1 MYQGRLTRNL
11 ISILLFLIAL
21 IITLLVNF
29 SPKKI
34 PNYVDLMSG
43 TLSYSAIATALL
55 FACFS
60 LIPALSNSKLIN
72 VLQDLG
78 TDMKLMDRLL
88 VSTFLFF
95 VVSILSLINLFFTVK
110 DDCIISSVFC
120 SLWLSFLIAASSEVF
135 QILGLMFT
143 TLKVISARK

>member
-1 MYQGRLTRNL
+1 
-11 ISILLFLIAL
+11 
-21 IITLLVNF
+21 
-29 SPKKI
+29 
-34 PNYVDLMSG
+34 MSG

-60 LIPALSNSKLIN
+60 LIPALSNSKLISL
-72 VLQDLG
+72 LQDLG

-95 VVSILSLINLFFTVK
+95 VVSILSLINLFFTAQ
-110 DDCIISSVFC
+110 DTCIFSKIFC
-120 SLWLSFLIAASSEVF
+120 SLWLAFLVAATSEVF

-143 TLKVISARK
+143 TLKVISTRR